1 MARDPEAIHGACS
14 FGCWKEAVGCDK
26 EIKRESS
33 TPFYAIACLPRYQ
46 ICHCS
51 WQNDFGQGFPLAIRV
66 LGFIIVIAISSLPWL
81 RIPPSP
87 PVDFARNIGL
97 NDPDRYRYAREKTQ
111 LRLLGRSLF
120 ELGQSSEYHSPRL
133 RRILSCIGWFTDT
146 FGLVRII

>member
-1 MARDPEAIHGACS
+1 MKHIRAD
-14 FGCWKEAVGCDK
+14 
-26 EIKRESS
+26 
-33 TPFYAIACLPRYQ
+33 Q
-46 ICHCS
+46 
-51 WQNDFGQGFPLAIRV
+51 PLVTTWSAEDI
-66 LGFIIVIAISSLPWL
+66 
-81 RIPPSP
+81 IPPSP